1 MSARLLESLSRREAE
16 IMEVLFRL
24 GEASV
29 AQVQENIP
37 NPPGYSAVRA
47 LLAILERKG
56 HLKHREAGGKYLYS
70 PARARASV
78 ARRALKRVVETFFEG
93 SIEQTVAALLQS
105 EDRNLSRHDLN
116 RIETMITKAKKEKK

>member
-1 MSARLLESLSRREAE
+1 
-16 IMEVLFRL
+16 MEVLFRL